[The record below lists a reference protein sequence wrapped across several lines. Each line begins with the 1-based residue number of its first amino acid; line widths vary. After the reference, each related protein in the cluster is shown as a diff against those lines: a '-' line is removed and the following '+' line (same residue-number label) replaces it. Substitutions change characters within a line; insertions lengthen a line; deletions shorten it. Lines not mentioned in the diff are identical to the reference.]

1 MSPSRQLTTLEKA
14 ELLLILLSMAS
25 LVVVTEFLSIFSFP
39 ASALL
44 GHIVLWLCGLLLFQ
58 GLIRDLWLLRTSKAQ
73 SNAKKTAKMMCIES
87 SIGLLGILVGLLL
100 SLYFSSLT
108 IALVNWVWIALIAMI
123 LVFGFFLKD
132 YVFAFNPLR
141 IAREPDHL
149 NVVVKFW

>member
-1 MSPSRQLTTLEKA
+1 
-14 ELLLILLSMAS
+14 
-25 LVVVTEFLSIFSFP
+25 
-39 ASALL
+39 
-44 GHIVLWLCGLLLFQ
+44 
-58 GLIRDLWLLRTSKAQ
+58 
-73 SNAKKTAKMMCIES
+73 MCIES

-108 IALVNWVWIALIAMI
+108 IPLVNWVWIALIAMI

-132 YVFAFNPLR
+132 YVVAFNPLR